1 MAEPP
6 LDDADQA
13 EWIAYMYLGTLQ
25 SELIDLLE
33 RTLPDPVPG
42 ADDLVPQDH
51 WGDPPGG
58 LRWDG
63 TPQPEAP

>member
-1 MAEPP
+1 M
-6 LDDADQA
+6 DGADQA

-25 SELIDLLE
+25 SELIDFSSARC
-33 RTLPDPVPG
+33 RTRSLARTTWCPR
-42 ADDLVPQDH
+42 DH

-63 TPQPEAP
+63 TPQPGAP